1 MKRILLTTTSLVLA
15 AGVAQADVSFSGMG
29 EVSYAQ
35 AGAADD
41 MALRSGY
48 DLNIAMSGAS
58 DNGITYLNGSDIGG
72 GNTIDRNDDFAIDSQ
87 DMAETVPTMT
97 IGYAGLTIT
106 AEQDAIDDLY
116 DRRQNGDIGISGS
129 MGGLALQLW
138 LTQTAT
144 QLQHRSLCL
153 ARLAA

>member
-41 MALRSGY
+41 MAVRSGF

-58 DNGITYLNGSDIGG
+58 DNGITYLNGCGHWWLVTRS
-72 GNTIDRNDDFAIDSQ
+72 TVNDDLQSTHKACR
-87 DMAETVPTMT
+87 
-97 IGYAGLTIT
+97 YAF
-106 AEQDAIDDLY
+106 Q
-116 DRRQNGDIGISGS
+116 Q
-129 MGGLALQLW
+129 
-138 LTQTAT
+138 
-144 QLQHRSLCL
+144 
-153 ARLAA
+153 